1 MIRIQQIKMPLKH
14 NKNDIELKIRR
25 LLRLKPDQEFSFHIF
40 KQSIDARRKSEVVYV
55 YTVDVMLKPDD
66 FSQDLDQKQYFG
78 KNQHSEINQNSGK
91 NQHSE
96 IKQQFEKKQ
105 HSEKNQPLEKSRQL
119 EKRLY
124 FEEKQHSKEKQCLT
138 KERPENCSLEKKL
151 VQKLHNKNIMLTKR
165 NHYTFPK
172 TGQAEL
178 SCRPVIAGSGPAGL
192 FCA

>member
-78 KNQHSEINQNSGK
+78 KNQHSEINQNS
-91 NQHSE
+91 
-96 IKQQFEKKQ
+96 
-105 HSEKNQPLEKSRQL
+105 
-119 EKRLY
+119 
-124 FEEKQHSKEKQCLT
+124 
-138 KERPENCSLEKKL
+138 
-151 VQKLHNKNIMLTKR
+151 
-165 NHYTFPK
+165 
-172 TGQAEL
+172 
-178 SCRPVIAGSGPAGL
+178 
-192 FCA
+192 

>member
-91 NQHSE
+91 NHSSG
-96 IKQQFEKKQ
+96 KKQ
-105 HSEKNQPLEKSRQL
+105 HSEKNQPLEKSLQI
-119 EKRLY
+119 EKILY
-124 FEEKQHSKEKQCLT
+124 FE
-138 KERPENCSLEKKL
+138 
-151 VQKLHNKNIMLTKR
+151 
-165 NHYTFPK
+165 
-172 TGQAEL
+172 
-178 SCRPVIAGSGPAGL
+178 
-192 FCA
+192 